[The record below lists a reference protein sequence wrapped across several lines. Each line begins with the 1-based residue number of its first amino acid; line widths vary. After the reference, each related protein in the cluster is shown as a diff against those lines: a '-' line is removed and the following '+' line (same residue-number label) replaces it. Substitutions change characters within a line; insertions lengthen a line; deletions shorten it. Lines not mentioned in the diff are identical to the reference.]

1 MLQYLK
7 VGIEALFF
15 SHLLA
20 IAGMVEKRYLCT
32 VFVKLVYC
40 MKKVLFLLCSLLLCG
55 TVFGQAVDAYSGAS
69 PQQPQPRDTVSA
81 PADSLALAADRLSV
95 QLLSEQPREE
105 ASPSGEEEAS
115 AAPSAGKKQARKRL
129 VTVQAEVPEPSP
141 KKGRLTIGGYGEAA
155 MKRCFYSNNYLRYTS
170 PENYVNDQYGEFDI
184 PHVVIYLGYD
194 FGKGW
199 SMGSE
204 IEFEHGGTEV
214 AVEIEEEEGGEY
226 ETEVERGGEVALE
239 QFWIQKS
246 FNPYANLRMGMII
259 VPLGGTNAHHEPNQ
273 FFGVYRPEGDNTIL
287 PCTWHDIGVQF
298 HGRYRW
304 FGYTAQFL
312 PGLESTLFSK
322 QNWIQ
327 GGSASAYE
335 FKLANCYAGL
345 ARLDF
350 YPLANRSPRKT
361 SSRRSP
367 LKPVK
372 SSYNGEE
379 SSMERRSPS
388 ADRGDLRLSLSG
400 YAGTSFRNN
409 LSPTTNSK
417 YAGVKGLVSLVAF
430 DWNYTGHGVIFR
442 GSATYGH
449 LGDAALISAYNKSMS
464 KTSISKRENVAS
476 DAYSVGAEIGYNIF
490 HPIPK
495 LRDSRQSLYLFA
507 RCDTYDAQAR
517 IEGTKNYWTGWHKV
531 SCGLNYMPLPEVV
544 IKGEFGYGILHQNP
558 YSTTRYNNEPYVALS
573 INYCGFFIL

>member
-1 MLQYLK
+1 
-7 VGIEALFF
+7 
-15 SHLLA
+15 
-20 IAGMVEKRYLCT
+20 MVVCLEFAT
-32 VFVKLVYC
+32 A
-40 MKKVLFLLCSLLLCG
+40 SA
-55 TVFGQAVDAYSGAS
+55 QAVDGVSGAS
-69 PQQPQPRDTVSA
+69 TRVLA
-81 PADSLALAADRLSV
+81 PADSLRIDSTYKEVPYPSRPIESPTTIDSTSMQAA
-95 QLLSEQPREE
+95 
-105 ASPSGEEEAS
+105 
-115 AAPSAGKKQARKRL
+115 KKQARKHL

-141 KKGRLTIGGYGEAA
+141 KKGRLTIGGYGEAT

-246 FNPYANLRMGMII
+246 FNPYTNLRMGMII

-350 YPLANRSPRKT
+350 YPLADRSPRKT
-361 SSRRSP
+361 SSRRPP

-372 SSYNGEE
+372 SSYKNTPLISANEPLRSSFNDSLMVFNGEE
-379 SSMERRSPS
+379 SSVDRRSPS
-388 ADRGDLRLSLSG
+388 AERGDLRLSLSG

-495 LRDSRQSLYLFA
+495 LHDSRQSLYLFA
-507 RCDTYDAQAR
+507 RYDTYDAQAR
-517 IEGTKNYWTGWHKV
+517 IEGTKNYWTGRHKV

-558 YSTTRYNNEPYVALS
+558 YSATRYNNEPYVALS